1 MRRRF
6 AGQAIEG
13 SGASAADTLAT
24 VTEALKIALK
34 GSRGGRLGAGTQEE
48 RAEGALAVPAATA
61 GQATAAAPTAATGF
75 STTDITKLR
84 SALGIDELM
93 SSLKTAATQT
103 ETPEFKMP
111 EFEMP
116 KFEQPDWSSMMPD
129 FESLIQQYLPKQE
142 TGETGTP
149 TTGTSATTV
158 TQTPQKTAGKKITV
172 GGKTYDLS
180 RAGGAGLG
188 GQDIRQ
194 MQQKGFTKSQI
205 LKAAEQAKTTGSNVS
220 KGAQKLLGQMGP
232 AKKQPSAQAKTKAQ
246 TMTTAARQAVARTA
260 PKPAARPAAAKPAAR
275 PAARPASRPAARGK
289 K

>member
-13 SGASAADTLAT
+13 SGANAADTLST

-48 RAEGALAVPAATA
+48 RTEGALAVPAATA
-61 GQATAAAPTAATGF
+61 GQTTATSPTVATAPAM
-75 STTDITKLR
+75 DIGKLR
-84 SALGIDELM
+84 SALGLDELM
-93 SSLKTAATQT
+93 ASLKTAGAAA

-116 KFEQPDWSSMMPD
+116 QFEAPDWQSMMPD
-129 FESLIQQYLPKQE
+129 FESMIRQYLPKQE
-142 TGETGTP
+142 SEETGKDSGEGGQQP
-149 TTGTSATTV
+149 ESQPNPLGQKPAGT
-158 TQTPQKTAGKKITV
+158 KINI

-188 GQDIRQ
+188 GQDIRN
-194 MQQKGFTKSQI
+194 MQKKGFTKSQI
-205 LKAAEQAKTTGSNVS
+205 SKAATQAKTA
-220 KGAQKLLGQMGP
+220 GATISSGAKNLLNQMQP
-232 AKKQPSAQAKTKAQ
+232 AKKQPSTQASARAKT
-246 TMTTAARQAVARTA
+246 MTGTARQAVAKTA
-260 PKPAARPAAAKPAAR
+260 SKPAAKKP
-275 PAARPASRPAARGK
+275 SRGK